1 MSNPQANIHPNAKIA
16 SDAIIEPF
24 ATIGDNVEI
33 GSGTWIGPG
42 AVIMSGARIGK
53 NCKIFPGAVISAIP
67 QDLKFA
73 GEDTTVIIG
82 DNTTIRECVTINRG
96 TVDMM
101 TTKIGNNCLVMAY
114 SHLGHDTIMG
124 DNCVVAN
131 SVNIAGH
138 VTIGDWAIIEGMVG
152 VQQFTRIGHHA
163 FVAGGSMVRKS
174 VPPYVKAA
182 REPISYVGVNTIG
195 LRRRGYTNEQVTNIE
210 DVYRVVYVQNKNI
223 TQALKIADIELPNSK
238 EKTEILDFINSE
250 TKGIMRGFN

>member
-16 SDAIIEPF
+16 KNAVIEPF
-24 ATIGDNVEI
+24 ATVGDNVEI
-33 GSGTWIGPG
+33 GTGTWIAPG

-73 GEDTTVIIG
+73 GEDTTVEIG

-96 TVDMM
+96 TVDRM
-101 TTKIGNNCLVMAY
+101 TTKIGSNCLVMAY
-114 SHLGHDTIMG
+114 SHFGHDTIMG

-138 VTIGDWAIIEGMVG
+138 VHIGDWAIIEGMVG
-152 VQQFTRIGHHA
+152 VQQFTRIGKHA

-174 VPPYVKAA
+174 VPPFVKAA
-182 REPISYVGVNTIG
+182 REPISYVGVNAIG
-195 LRRRGYTNEQVTNIE
+195 LRRRGFTNEQIINIE
-210 DVYRVVYVQNKNI
+210 DVYRIVYVQNKNMS
-223 TQALKIADIELPNSK
+223 QALKIADLELPNSPEK
-238 EKTEILDFINSE
+238 EAILDFINSE

>member
-1 MSNPQANIHPNAKIA
+1 MSNPQANIHPNAKVA
-16 SDAIIEPF
+16 DDAIIEPF
-24 ATIGDNVEI
+24 ATIGDNVII

-53 NCKIFPGAVISAIP
+53 NCKIFPGAVVSAIP

-73 GEDTTVIIG
+73 GEDTTVEIG

-96 TVDMM
+96 TVDKM
-101 TTKIGNNCLVMAY
+101 TTKIGSNCLVMAY
-114 SHLGHDTIMG
+114 SHFGHDTIMG

-152 VQQFTRIGHHA
+152 VQQFTRIGQHA

-182 REPISYVGVNTIG
+182 REPISYVGVNSIG

-210 DVYRVVYVQNKNI
+210 DVYRVVYVQNKNM
-223 TQALKIADIELPNSK
+223 TQALKIADLELPNSPEK
-238 EKTEILDFINSE
+238 EEILEFINSE

>member
-1 MSNPQANIHPNAKIA
+1 
-16 SDAIIEPF
+16 
-24 ATIGDNVEI
+24 
-33 GSGTWIGPG
+33 
-42 AVIMSGARIGK
+42 
-53 NCKIFPGAVISAIP
+53 
-67 QDLKFA
+67 
-73 GEDTTVIIG
+73 
-82 DNTTIRECVTINRG
+82 
-96 TVDMM
+96 
-101 TTKIGNNCLVMAY
+101 
-114 SHLGHDTIMG
+114 MG

-182 REPISYVGVNTIG
+182 REPISYVGVNSIG